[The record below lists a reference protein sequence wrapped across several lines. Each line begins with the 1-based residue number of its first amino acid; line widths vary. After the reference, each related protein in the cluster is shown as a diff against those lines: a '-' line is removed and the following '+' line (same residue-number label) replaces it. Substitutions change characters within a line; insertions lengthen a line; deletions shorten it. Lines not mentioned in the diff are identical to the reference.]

1 MNSKTDKFF
10 MSVEE
15 LAEIMGISKSL
26 AYIYVQNGNC
36 PFDVVRINSRYTI
49 PTISFWEWYNEFS
62 KCKQSE

>member
-1 MNSKTDKFF
+1 MNDKAEKLF

-15 LAEIMGISKSL
+15 LAEILGVSKSL
-26 AYIYVQNGNC
+26 AYMYVQNEDC